1 MALLCHFCYS
11 HISLNEH
18 LSAISVL
25 LQVRVTQ
32 SLIFKCFLYCLFFLV
47 IVLSVL
53 FRFTASDNPFWY
65 FQTFAK
71 PDLGNWRLHL
81 LKELLYQFQTEYT
94 CKMQITYSKMCIY
107 ILRVSVDHINITSR
121 HFDGCIRAAV
131 TSPYRREMFTVL
143 TGNQQQNKCVCLL
156 NQPC

>member
-11 HISLNEH
+11 HMSLKEH

-25 LQVRVTQ
+25 LQVRVI
-32 SLIFKCFLYCLFFLV
+32 LLV

-65 FQTFAK
+65 FQTFVK

-81 LKELLYQFQTEYT
+81 LNELLYQFQTEYT

-121 HFDGCIRAAV
+121 YFDGCIRAAAK
-131 TSPYRREMFTVL
+131 SPYRREMFTLLVS
-143 TGNQQQNKCVCLL
+143 NQ
-156 NQPC
+156 

>member
-1 MALLCHFCYS
+1 MSFLLFPYVLKIALECNLGFVV
-11 HISLNEH
+11 
-18 LSAISVL
+18 LSV
-25 LQVRVTQ
+25 
-32 SLIFKCFLYCLFFLV
+32 F
-47 IVLSVL
+47 SVL

-121 HFDGCIRAAV
+121 HVDGCIRAAA
-131 TSPYRREMFTVL
+131 TSSYRREMFTVL
-143 TGNQQQNKCVCLL
+143 VSNQ
-156 NQPC
+156 

>member
-11 HISLNEH
+11 HMSLKEH

-32 SLIFKCFLYCLFFLV
+32 SLIFKCFLYCLFFWLLYCLYFFDLQLL
-47 IVLSVL
+47 I
-53 FRFTASDNPFWY
+53 TPFGI
-65 FQTFAK
+65 FETFVK

-81 LKELLYQFQTEYT
+81 LNELLYQFQTEYT
-94 CKMQITYSKMCIY
+94 CKMQITYSKMSIY

-121 HFDGCIRAAV
+121 YFDGCIRAAAK
-131 TSPYRREMFTVL
+131 SPYRREMFTLLVS
-143 TGNQQQNKCVCLL
+143 NQ
-156 NQPC
+156 